1 MLIRRCGNC
10 KEEYRY
16 RETNEEGFTNGYC
29 PECYYWIAHYN
40 RYRRLYEKNPTNKNI
55 MLMNICKKFIK
66 AKQKEAERKEDF
78 RIMSQ
83 RGGGYE

>member
-1 MLIRRCGNC
+1 
-10 KEEYRY
+10 
-16 RETNEEGFTNGYC
+16 
-29 PECYYWIAHYN
+29 
-40 RYRRLYEKNPTNKNI
+40 